1 MSGPGKTAELL
12 IDALA
17 GGGDGVGREPS
28 GRAVM
33 VPWTAPGD
41 RVRVRIVEEH
51 ARWARGE
58 LVEVLG
64 RSPARVEPS
73 CARAGTCGG
82 CQWLHVGLGAQRT
95 AKEALVAGALRRLVA
110 AGMEVRPIA
119 TPAPPLGWRRRARF
133 HWERE
138 RGPGG
143 DDDGGLTLGLYAA
156 RSRRIVD
163 VPHCPQLDPRL
174 DAAFAT
180 VRALLGKA
188 LRRAGELHLV
198 VGESGAVH
206 VVIDGPCDPAAASA
220 LVGTAGVAGVALR
233 DARRRHT
240 QIFGKARI
248 DLDAELAAAADDFA
262 QATADGNRM
271 LRAEVG
277 AALGPGPGQLLELY
291 AGAGNFTRDAVAAGW
306 TVTASDREAPGA
318 DDARPAA
325 RWLPGL
331 AEQVVAAL
339 VGEGAHFDAVLLD
352 PPRAGARDACAALA
366 TLAPRRVVYVSCDP
380 ATLGRDGD
388 LLAAAGLAPRW
399 ALPVDLM
406 PQTSH
411 VEVIALFERAPE
423 PLVAASGIPQ
433 GA

>member
-1 MSGPGKTAELL
+1 VSPPGRPPGPTADLV

-58 LVEVLG
+58 VLEVLG
-64 RSPARVEPS
+64 RGPSRAEPA

-82 CQWLHVGLGAQRT
+82 CQWQHVALGAQRS
-95 AKEALVAGALRRLVA
+95 AKESIVAGALRRLVA
-110 AGMEVRPIA
+110 AGMTMRPIA
-119 TPAPPLGWRRRARF
+119 TPAPALGWRRRARF
-133 HWERE
+133 HWERADRPGD
-138 RGPGG
+138 RG
-143 DDDGGLTLGLYAA
+143 DGELTLGLYAA

-180 VRALLGKA
+180 VRTLLERA
-188 LRRAGELHLV
+188 LRRSGELHLV

-206 VVIDGPCDPAAASA
+206 VVVDGPCDPAAASA
-220 LVGTAGVAGVALR
+220 LVGAAGIAGVALR

-262 QATADGNRM
+262 QATADGNRL
-271 LRAEVG
+271 LRAEVA

-306 TVTASDREAPGA
+306 TATASDREAPGA
-318 DDARPAA
+318 DEARPAA

-331 AEQVVAAL
+331 AEAVVASL
-339 VGEGAHFDAVLLD
+339 VDEGATFDAALLD
-352 PPRAGARDACAALA
+352 PPRAGAREACAALA
-366 TLAPRRVVYVSCDP
+366 ILAPRRVVYVSCDP

-388 LLAAAGLAPRW
+388 ILAAAGLQPRW

-411 VEVIALFERAPE
+411 VEVVALFERP
-423 PLVAASGIPQ
+423 
-433 GA
+433 